1 MDAELQQFISM
12 IEPVDGDFARSYEEK
27 LAVSGRADTVLCHLA
42 GRPHDPLQRSCCRTG
57 SCT

>member
-42 GRPHDPLQRSCCRTG
+42 GRLAAIRG
-57 SCT
+57 SRELPPVP